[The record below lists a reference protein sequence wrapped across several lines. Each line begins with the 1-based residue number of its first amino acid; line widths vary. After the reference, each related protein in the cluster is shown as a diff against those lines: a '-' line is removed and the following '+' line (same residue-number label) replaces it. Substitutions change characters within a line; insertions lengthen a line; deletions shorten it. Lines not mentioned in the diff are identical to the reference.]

1 MVRAG
6 WLLAGMVLIAVMIGV
21 YLSPRD
27 AVAAADKGGIT
38 VGNQV
43 KVYFR
48 GDAAGQAV
56 SSYVASVSSNAS
68 LSGTVKSIDD
78 QWLVLAS
85 KDKTLHIPRSVVLMV
100 ESGN

>member
-1 MVRAG
+1 MVRKG
-6 WLLAGMVLIAVMIGV
+6 WLGVGLALIAVAFGV
-21 YLSPRD
+21 YLSQPG
-27 AVAAADKGGIT
+27 AIAAPDKGGI
-38 VGNQV
+38 VPGQQV
-43 KVYFR
+43 RLYFR

-68 LSGTVKSIDD
+68 LSGTVKSMDD

-100 ESGN
+100 ESAN